1 MTTTGAR
8 REPLGGRAD
17 SSPLGGP
24 GTTLGSDVST
34 LVTTL
39 VLVGSIVVVLLL
51 VRTDRDQPATRRPAR
66 RRADAPPERPHPAPP
81 ATAPVVPPVAAP
93 VAPRPPVV
101 EHRRSVE
108 HRPVVRRR
116 PVVQRRRSAEPLPE
130 RVRSAL
136 ALLVLLSCL
145 GTALA
150 AGVALVVF
158 LVSLA
163 LRQSGSQ
170 PPGG

>member
-66 RRADAPPERPHPAPP
+66 RRADARAKRPSRAEMV
-81 ATAPVVPPVAAP
+81 TP
-93 VAPRPPVV
+93 VAPPIAA
-101 EHRRSVE
+101 
-108 HRPVVRRR
+108 RR
-116 PVVQRRRSAEPLPE
+116 PRAEPLPE

-136 ALLVLLSCL
+136 ALLVLLSFL

-170 PPGG
+170 LPGG

>member
-51 VRTDRDQPATRRPAR
+51 VRTDRDQPATRRLAR
-66 RRADAPPERPHPAPP
+66 RRADAPPERPHPVPP
-81 ATAPVVPPVAAP
+81 AAAP
-93 VAPRPPVV
+93 VAPPIAA
-101 EHRRSVE
+101 
-108 HRPVVRRR
+108 RR
-116 PVVQRRRSAEPLPE
+116 PRAEPLPQ
-130 RVRSAL
+130 RARSAL
-136 ALLVLLSCL
+136 ALLVLLSFL

-170 PPGG
+170 LPGG

>member
-1 MTTTGAR
+1 M
-8 REPLGGRAD
+8 
-17 SSPLGGP
+17 
-24 GTTLGSDVST
+24 
-34 LVTTL
+34 
-39 VLVGSIVVVLLL
+39 
-51 VRTDRDQPATRRPAR
+51 
-66 RRADAPPERPHPAPP
+66 
-81 ATAPVVPPVAAP
+81 AAP

-136 ALLVLLSCL
+136 ALLVLLSFL

-170 PPGG
+170 LPGG